1 MNRII
6 KLIIQIV
13 LAIGAIILVY
23 FIYESIMAPVR
34 FNKERDKREEAVIQ
48 RLKDI
53 RVTENMFINIY
64 GRYTAS
70 FDTLISFITEGEI
83 PIIKLTA
90 RPGDSTF
97 TNPIVDTIGYAL
109 VIDSIF
115 KNRPDFKPE
124 NIRYIP
130 YSDYNGEALEE
141 FALSCDV
148 INKGNVPVNVI
159 ECSAMNKQFLKG
171 MDLKRYNVDPEDGLR
186 FGSMYD
192 PTTDGNW
199 E

>member
-1 MNRII
+1 MKII
-6 KLIIQIV
+6 KLLVQITLGIGAIV
-13 LAIGAIILVY
+13 LAY
-23 FIYESIMAPVR
+23 FIYESIMGPVR
-34 FNKERDKREEAVIQ
+34 FNKERDKREQAVIQ

-53 RVTENMFINIY
+53 RESENMYNNIY
-64 GRYTAS
+64 GHYTAS
-70 FDTLISFITEGEI
+70 FDTLISFINEGQI

-97 TNPIVDTIGYAL
+97 TNPIIDTTGYTL

-115 KNRPDFKPE
+115 NDRPDFKSE

-130 YSDYNGEALEE
+130 YSDQGGEALEQ
-141 FALSCDV
+141 FSLSCDV
-148 INKGNVPVNVI
+148 VNKGNVPVNVI
-159 ECSAMNKQFLKG
+159 EVSAANKQFLKG
-171 MDLKRYNVDPEDGLR
+171 MNLKRYNIDLEDGLR

>member
-1 MNRII
+1 MNRKI
-6 KLIIQIV
+6 KLIIQV
-13 LAIGAIILVY
+13 ALAIGAIVFAY
-23 FIYESIMAPVR
+23 FIYESIMGPVR
-34 FNKERDKREEAVIQ
+34 FNQERDKREDAVVQ

-53 RVTENMFINIY
+53 RSSEEMYNNIY

-70 FDTLISFITEGEI
+70 FDTLISFIKEGQI

-97 TNPIVDTIGYAL
+97 TNPIIDTIGYAL
-109 VIDSIF
+109 VMDSIF
-115 KNRPDFKPE
+115 KDRPEFSAD

-130 YSDYNGEALEE
+130 YSDHGGEPFEQFVLT
-141 FALSCDV
+141 CDV
-148 INKGNVPVNVI
+148 IEKGNVPVNVI

-171 MDLKRYNVDPEDGLR
+171 MNLKRYNIDPEDGLR